1 MAQNLQKMPFS
12 LVHETELKITT
23 YKKLE
28 KLKKKMKQMI
38 QINNIHSGNV
48 WRERETKRTEKR

>member
-28 KLKKKMKQMI
+28 KLKKKLKQMI

-48 WRERETKRTEKR
+48 